1 MTNLFEN
8 YGRLPFSL
16 IKGEDQY
23 LFDDRGNK
31 YLDFTSGIGVMNLGY
46 SFEKGKVA
54 VKAQLDSLSHL
65 SNLYQNPLQE
75 DVAEKLSQNHS
86 YKAFFCNSGTEANE
100 AALKLT
106 HLIKKIRKFWRLQ
119 MAFMIVL
126 LVL

>member
-16 IKGEDQY
+16 IKGENQY

-106 HLIKKIRKFWRLQ
+106 HLIK
-119 MAFMIVL
+119 
-126 LVL
+126 

>member
-54 VKAQLDSLSHL
+54 VKAQLEPVSSFKSLSK
-65 SNLYQNPLQE
+65 SF
-75 DVAEKLSQNHS
+75 ARR
-86 YKAFFCNSGTEANE
+86 CG
-100 AALKLT
+100 
-106 HLIKKIRKFWRLQ
+106 
-119 MAFMIVL
+119 
-126 LVL
+126 

>member
-31 YLDFTSGIGVMNLGY
+31 YLYFTSGIGVMNLGY

-86 YKAFFCNSGTEANE
+86 YKAFFVILG
-100 AALKLT
+100 LKLMKQ
-106 HLIKKIRKFWRLQ
+106 L
-119 MAFMIVL
+119 
-126 LVL
+126 